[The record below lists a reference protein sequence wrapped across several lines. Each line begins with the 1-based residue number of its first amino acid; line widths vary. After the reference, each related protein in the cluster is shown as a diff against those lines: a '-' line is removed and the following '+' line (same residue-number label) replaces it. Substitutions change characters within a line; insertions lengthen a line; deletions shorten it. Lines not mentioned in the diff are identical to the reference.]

1 MLAVPSSTAQRRKSK
16 AAWQVSQSNNNN
28 NNKSNPYADNK
39 SVVSFGDDD
48 DEPDY
53 LSVMGGGQSQYG
65 QKAGGGYAPSIVS
78 KKTNRRMS
86 IHMSAMSQA
95 RGKGVFD
102 GSNLPPVPNIAID
115 GALIVSNND
124 VEHRITR
131 DLANATA
138 TEIDDYYRSLIQ
150 QRNLVDR
157 QIKLNINQ
165 NQKNILELMNDLKVT
180 QEELMHVRE
189 IKEELYIVLDE
200 FKQAAERRIELESED
215 KNLTP
220 PLRHLGLGLGLG
232 QFQSLKL
239 MTNNNST
246 SSTRKDRSSIVVLKK
261 IWANELNSLFKHVE
275 GASKFVQP
283 IPGRHVLAESGRWFE
298 VNMGTWKLTK
308 PTHIFVL
315 NDLLLIAI
323 KRNNK
328 DGKSR
333 LTAAQCWP
341 LQDVKLIEVQSDKV
355 SNNSSQA
362 NGKVYLIQIKSNQSS
377 YIYQTDRIDH
387 YSKIMEAYQKGKDE
401 LIQQERINETSQA
414 DENEGARLLRKSL
427 RNSGVLESPSREDM
441 AGSPRSGSPS
451 THVLQDISARVHS
464 RNRSLELNNSSPYAD
479 NDKKSIILF
488 ELKRIDEKFDEID
501 VELAHNRYNE
511 SVGLIKYIENKLKS
525 LEKDINMLPK
535 DSQIVEEIKLL
546 VDVIN
551 LKLTSRHFQVQQSLE
566 FDLEQRVGVLSPQ
579 EVYQIIDYFFA
590 FGELQKGIETYLD
603 SMSTYLAQT
612 ISRLVISVQG
622 STKVDVVNYLSNL
635 VIINVCIIKR
645 TIGVYREYFIPLL
658 KRDNDHHRND
668 SSGLINWCV
677 NEVGKLVV
685 AIKRHLY
692 GTLLVAG
699 PIDPDTGVQ
708 NYEVKEKDLFNEF
721 LEIVVQQLNDL
732 KYEGVSVDYK
742 FDDLFNIQE
751 KANNRKY

>member
-1 MLAVPSSTAQRRKSK
+1 MLAVPSSSAAQRRKSR
-16 AAWQVSQSNNNN
+16 AAWQTLQVP
-28 NNKSNPYADNK
+28 NKSNPYADNK
-39 SVVSFGDDD
+39 SVVSFGEDD
-48 DEPDY
+48 DEPDF
-53 LSVMGGGQSQYG
+53 LRAMASQN
-65 QKAGGGYAPSIVS
+65 QNLKPGYAPSIVS

-86 IHMSAMSQA
+86 IHISAMSQA

-102 GSNLPPVPNIAID
+102 GSNLPPVPNLAVPD
-115 GALIVSNND
+115 GALVVSEAND

-138 TEIDDYYRSLIQ
+138 TEIDDYYKSLVH

-157 QIKLNINQ
+157 RIKENINQ
-165 NQKNILELMNDLKVT
+165 NQKNILELMIDLKET
-180 QEELMHVRE
+180 QEELVHVRE
-189 IKEELYIVLDE
+189 SKDDLYLVLDE
-200 FKQAAERRIELESED
+200 FKEAAQRRIELENED
-215 KNLTP
+215 QVQTP
-220 PLRHLGLGLGLG
+220 PLRNLG
-232 QFQSLKL
+232 QFLSIKL
-239 MTNNNST
+239 VTNT
-246 SSTRKDRSSIVVLKK
+246 KPAARKDRSSIIVLKK

-341 LQDVKLIEVQSDKV
+341 LQDVKLTEVHSDKV
-355 SNNSSQA
+355 NSQP
-362 NGKVYLIQIKSNQSS
+362 NGKVYLIQIRSNQSS
-377 YIYQTDRIDH
+377 YIYQTDRVDH
-387 YSKIMEAYQKGKDE
+387 YTKIVEAYQKGKDE

-427 RNSGVLESPSREDM
+427 RHSGALESPTRDDIQ
-441 AGSPRSGSPS
+441 GSPRSGSPS

-464 RNRSLELNNSSPYAD
+464 RNRSLELKNSPYAE
-479 NDKKSIILF
+479 NHNIDKKSLILF

-501 VELAHNRYNE
+501 VELAHNRYSE

-525 LEKDINMLPK
+525 LEKDINFLPK
-535 DSQIVEEIKLL
+535 DAQVVEEIKLL
-546 VDVIN
+546 VDVVN

-579 EVYQIIDYFFA
+579 EVFQIIEYFFS

-603 SMSTYLAQT
+603 AMSTYLAQT
-612 ISRLVISVQG
+612 ISRLVVSVQG

-645 TIGVYREYFIPLL
+645 AIGVYRQYFIPLL
-658 KRDNDHHRND
+658 KRDSDHRND
-668 SSGLINWCV
+668 SSGLIEWCV
-677 NEVGKLVV
+677 NEVGKLVT

-699 PIDPDTGVQ
+699 PIDPDTGEQ
-708 NYEVKEKDLFNEF
+708 SYKVKEKALFNEF
-721 LEIVVQQLNDL
+721 LAVIVQQLNDL
-732 KYEGVSVDYK
+732 KKEGVSVDYK
-742 FDDLFNIQE
+742 FDDLFDLQE
-751 KANNRKY
+751 KAN